1 MLSYFSSTIR
11 EVLKDLGL
19 VAGHKRISGT
29 SVGGRVKILDYG
41 YIFVGRGPYH
51 IYSAVS
57 NTRVGL
63 NSLVGGGFPKHL
75 KNGEVRKF
83 PQMSKQ
89 GLPEE
94 IE

>member
-1 MLSYFSSTIR
+1 MLSYFSSTIGG
-11 EVLKDLGL
+11 VLKDLGL
-19 VAGHKRISGT
+19 VAGDKRISGT
-29 SVGGRVKILDYG
+29 SVGGRVKIDYG
-41 YIFVGRGPYH
+41 DIFVGRGPYH

-57 NTRVGL
+57 NTRGGL
-63 NSLVGGGFPKHL
+63 NSLVGGDFPKHL

-83 PQMSKQ
+83 PQVSKQ